1 METFST
7 KEQLYTRLLPALRVK
22 KEDMKRDKMLFIT
35 EKEIWNFF
43 CENIWPEKSNLTLG
57 EMVDDILKTE
67 NFTIYQK
74 SRKDNL

>member
-43 CENIWPEKSNLTLG
+43 CENIWPGKSNLTLG

>member
-43 CENIWPEKSNLTLG
+43 FENIWPEKSNLTLG